1 MLMWLQDDRDVRSYE
16 SFRYAPGYY
25 IEDTSADWWNP
36 AWGSQMQLQGAQQ
49 YGQPHDPQQDIQGEM
64 PAPVRGEGLPMVGP
78 AAQGLDNRIHPATG
92 TAAPGH
98 NALDLA
104 APGPGR
110 RRAAPD
116 PAAFGAADSDPIGPS
131 ADPHTAHRLRD
142 HADSGLAGFEAPL
155 GTARRHRGAA
165 PGPAASDHADSGL
178 ANSET
183 SSGTARGRRATHR
196 PIAPRPAAS
205 DPAASAGSRPPA
217 MPQLDPKVHNAEL
230 PPPQPPAGFNDQPP
244 PRMYPEMYLLRHHE
258 RAPRNAQW
266 PLNIEISLVEICTF
280 CPSWFMIPEAVG
292 RAIRNGW
299 SREALTKAE
308 LLAENPVLDYGA
320 FTTRHGRIQKQISQG
335 AKMLNGV
342 AESTRHHSNT
352 FARHHGVQNDL
363 TANSWRFRYSY
374 EKHKHEWLGDVPLSM
389 MYDKVVQWPTGNDRM
404 IMTQCLEYARDNPER
419 ELDTSH
425 WDWIIA
431 SQNLTAPLPLAN
443 GQHRDVEALERINQ
457 VPDPVQP

>member
-1 MLMWLQDDRDVRSYE
+1 MSIPDHCAIKKMLMWLQGDRVVRSYE

-36 AWGSQMQLQGAQQ
+36 AWGSQMQLQRAQQ
-49 YGQPHDPQQDIQGEM
+49 YGQPHDPQQQYIQGEM

-78 AAQGLDNRIHPATG
+78 AGYGSVGLGSNAHGVVAQGLD
-92 TAAPGH
+92 
-98 NALDLA
+98 
-104 APGPGR
+104 R
-110 RRAAPD
+110 RSP
-116 PAAFGAADSDPIGPS
+116 
-131 ADPHTAHRLRD
+131 T
-142 HADSGLAGFEAPL
+142 
-155 GTARRHRGAA
+155 A
-165 PGPAASDHADSGL
+165 PGPATSGL

-183 SSGTARGRRATHR
+183 SSGTARRSRATHR

-244 PRMYPEMYLLRHHE
+244 PRMYPEMYLPRHHE

-342 AESTRHHSNT
+342 AASTRHHSNT
-352 FARHHGVQNDL
+352 LRG
-363 TANSWRFRYSY
+363 T
-374 EKHKHEWLGDVPLSM
+374 M
-389 MYDKVVQWPTGNDRM
+389 
-404 IMTQCLEYARDNPER
+404 
-419 ELDTSH
+419 
-425 WDWIIA
+425 A
-431 SQNLTAPLPLAN
+431 SRTT
-443 GQHRDVEALERINQ
+443 
-457 VPDPVQP
+457 